1 MYYPAAIL
9 LVLPGQHANPTC
21 LPCSAPVDDD
31 LLVSHQVVSLKDPMS
46 GQRMQVGA
54 GAEGRGAVLGGRRS
68 DWLDPCTS
76 CCYCT
81 H

>member
-21 LPCSAPVDDD
+21 LPCSAPADDD

-54 GAEGRGAVLGGRRS
+54 GAEGLGAVLDGRAGG
-68 DWLDPCTS
+68 
-76 CCYCT
+76 
-81 H
+81 